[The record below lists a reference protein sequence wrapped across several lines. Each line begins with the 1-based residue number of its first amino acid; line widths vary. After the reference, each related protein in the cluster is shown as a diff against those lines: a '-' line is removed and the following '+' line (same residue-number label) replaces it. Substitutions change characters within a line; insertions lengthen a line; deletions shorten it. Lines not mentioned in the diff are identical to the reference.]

1 MILYNTPEDI
11 LSIEIFWALNFPQK
25 IETKTNKKTG
35 WTCVRLDHSLPMVGN
50 DLKKYLKG
58 KLRNENLK
66 LNNKDQQLI
75 TGKV

>member
-1 MILYNTPEDI
+1 M
-11 LSIEIFWALNFPQK
+11 
-25 IETKTNKKTG
+25 
-35 WTCVRLDHSLPMVGN
+35 RLDHSLPMVGN